1 MKNRA
6 LHESLENLA
15 LKSSS
20 VVGIAFA
27 GLPVAAFSRFRV
39 AKGMP
44 WGGVQGRKREMGL
57 SEGGRSPP
65 PGSG

>member
-1 MKNRA
+1 MK
-6 LHESLENLA
+6 SLENLA
-15 LKSSS
+15 LKSGS

-44 WGGVQGRKREMGL
+44 WGVGGWVQGRKREIGL